1 MIQWFLKCDTDK
13 NLQGPRMYLCA
24 KFDLLR
30 LEEFADKETE
40 ILYAVV
46 SFDPVCLKETVE
58 KPQIFSTYLRT
69 SEYSFWTDLHK
80 LKPRVQN
87 PFLSSRQVESL
98 TCWKFLNILK

>member
-46 SFDPVCLKETVE
+46 SFDPVCLKNEE
-58 KPQIFSTYLRT
+58 FIYIL
-69 SEYSFWTDLHK
+69 L
-80 LKPRVQN
+80 
-87 PFLSSRQVESL
+87 FLPLDVNLYVIS
-98 TCWKFLNILK
+98 